1 MKNNIK
7 SIYKFEFIILLLDLL
22 LLFIPELQNKS
33 LIAIAGFGVLFFIS
47 LLVFKKRKDTNLFR
61 ASAFRVVFAIIVF
74 YFIIIFLLG
83 LLLGFGKTLF
93 SLKPSSL
100 MQGLIPALVITVL
113 IERLRFILIKNN
125 ITDKLAIYLLALL
138 TSIAYVVIKTDI
150 FSLSS
155 SYSIFVFLCEL
166 VMTTIASELLV
177 TFMDMNYRIF
187 TYSWI

>member
-22 LLFIPELQNKS
+22 LLLIPGLQTKS
-33 LIAIAGFGVLFFIS
+33 LIAIAGFGILFFIS

-61 ASAFRVVFAIIVF
+61 TSASRVVFAIMVF

-100 MQGLIPALVITVL
+100 MHGLVPAFLITVF

-125 ITDKLAIYLLALL
+125 TTDKIAIYLLALL
-138 TSIAYVVIKTDI
+138 TAIVYVVIRVDI
-150 FSLSS
+150 YSLNT
-155 SYSIFVFLCEL
+155 SYSIFVFICEL
-166 VMTTIASELLV
+166 VMTTVACELLV
-177 TFMDMNYRIF
+177 TFMTINYRIF
-187 TYSWI
+187 TYN